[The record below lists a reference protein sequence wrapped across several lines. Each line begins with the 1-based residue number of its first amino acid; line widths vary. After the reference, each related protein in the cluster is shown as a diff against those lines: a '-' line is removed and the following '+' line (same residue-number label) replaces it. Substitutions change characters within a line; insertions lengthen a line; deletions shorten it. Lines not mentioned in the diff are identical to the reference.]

1 MAKVGL
7 SKLGLS
13 VNKDV
18 EEISWNGQIIEVKQY
33 LPSNEKLEVCSKI
46 INESVDDQNFYNP
59 GRVAIFQ
66 AIETLLAYTNINVTD
81 KQKEDPCKLFDLLH
95 SSGLAAVI
103 YAAIPENELGAI
115 QSIIEATIHNIYE
128 YKNSI
133 LGILDTLKED
143 HDNLELDAVK
153 IRDAL
158 ANGENIE
165 FLQEVMKKLG

>member
-1 MAKVGL
+1 MAKIAF

-95 SSGLAAVI
+95 SSGLAEQI

-115 QSIIEATIHNIYE
+115 QSIVEATIHNIYE
-128 YKNSI
+128 YKNSVM
-133 LGILDTLKED
+133 GILENVSTDYA
-143 HDNLELDAVK
+143 NLNLDAQK
-153 IRDAL
+153 IQQELTAG
-158 ANGENIE
+158 NGVE
-165 FLQEVMKKLG
+165 FLKDVLTKLD

>member
-1 MAKVGL
+1 MAKIAFT
-7 SKLGLS
+7 KLGLS
-13 VNKDV
+13 VNKEV
-18 EEISWNGQIIEVKQY
+18 KEIEWNGQKIEVKQY
-33 LPSNEKLEVCSKI
+33 LPSNEKLELCSKI

-66 AIETLLAYTNINVTD
+66 EVEIILAYTNINVTD
-81 KQKEDPCKLFDLLH
+81 KQREDICKLFDMF
-95 SSGLAAVI
+95 SNGFVQAV
-103 YAAIPENELGAI
+103 YSAIPEAEIGAI
-115 QSIIEATIHNIYE
+115 TAIVEATIHNIYE

-143 HDNLELDAVK
+143 HDNLELDAIK

-165 FLQEVMKKLG
+165 FLQEVMNRLG

>member
-18 EEISWNGQIIEVKQY
+18 KEISWNGQIIEVKQY
-33 LPSNEKLEVCSKI
+33 LPSNDKLEVCSKI

-115 QSIIEATIHNIYE
+115 QSIVEATIHNIYE
-128 YKNSI
+128 YKNSV
-133 LGILDTLKED
+133 LGILENVSTDYS
-143 HDNLELDAVK
+143 NLNLDAQK
-153 IRDAL
+153 IQQQL
-158 ANGENIE
+158 SEGKGIE
-165 FLQEVMKKLG
+165 LLKDVLTKLG

>member
-13 VNKDV
+13 VNKNV

-95 SSGLAAVI
+95 SSGLAEQI
-103 YAAIPENELGAI
+103 YMKIPENELGAI
-115 QSIIEATIHNIYE
+115 QSIVEATIHNIYE
-128 YKNSI
+128 YKNSA
-133 LGILDTLKED
+133 LGILQAMSDDYDSL
-143 HDNLELDAVK
+143 NLDATNIQEK
-153 IRDAL
+153 L
-158 ANGENIE
+158 ANKENVE
-165 FLQEVMKKLG
+165 FLQQVITKLG

>member
-18 EEISWNGQIIEVKQY
+18 KKISWNGQIIEVKQY
-33 LPSNEKLEVCSKI
+33 LPSNDKLEVCSKI

-81 KQKEDPCKLFDLLH
+81 KQKEDSCKLFDLLH

-103 YAAIPENELGAI
+103 YTAIPENELGAI
-115 QSIIEATIHNIYE
+115 QSIVEATIHNIYE
-128 YKNSI
+128 YKNSV
-133 LGILDTLKED
+133 LGILQAMSDDYNSL
-143 HDNLELDAVK
+143 NLDATNIQEK
-153 IRDAL
+153 L
-158 ANGENIE
+158 ANKENVE
-165 FLQEVMKKLG
+165 FLQQVITKLG

>member
-18 EEISWNGQIIEVKQY
+18 KEISWNGQIIEVKQY

-66 AIETLLAYTNINVTD
+66 AIEMLLAYTNINVTD

-95 SSGLAAVI
+95 SSGLAEQI
-103 YAAIPENELGAI
+103 YMRIPENELGAI
-115 QSIIEATIHNIYE
+115 QSIVEATIHNIYE
-128 YKNSI
+128 YKNSV
-133 LGILDTLKED
+133 LGVLQAVENDYSDLNTEVEDVQTKLTNGTGIAFLKE
-143 HDNLELDAVK
+143 
-153 IRDAL
+153 
-158 ANGENIE
+158 
-165 FLQEVMKKLG
+165 VMDKLG

>member
-1 MAKVGL
+1 MAKIAF

-66 AIETLLAYTNINVTD
+66 A
-81 KQKEDPCKLFDLLH
+81 
-95 SSGLAAVI
+95 
-103 YAAIPENELGAI
+103 
-115 QSIIEATIHNIYE
+115 
-128 YKNSI
+128 
-133 LGILDTLKED
+133 
-143 HDNLELDAVK
+143 
-153 IRDAL
+153 
-158 ANGENIE
+158 
-165 FLQEVMKKLG
+165 